1 VSRHDIPLKGSLG
14 YVALVQYDAV
24 MSDTTP
30 TDQRQ
35 TPDATG
41 DATPTDRRQTAM
53 TVADAAQALGLT
65 SDAIRAKIRRGTMSG
80 FKADDDTWRVIVDQP
95 GDTTA
100 TDSRQTDDTT
110 TVSQGQ
116 TGTDPPT
123 DAHLPL
129 IEHMQQEIAYLRT
142 ELAKRSHELA
152 TERERSDVLQ
162 REALGRIEALSAGEP
177 VSQTAPEPPGSP
189 ESNETGPRGLLGRVL
204 RWLGSHGEP

>member
-80 FKADDDTWRVIVDQP
+80 FKADDDTWRVIVDRP
-95 GDTTA
+95 GDA
-100 TDSRQTDDTT
+100 TPTDRR
-110 TVSQGQ
+110 Q

-162 REALGRIEALSAGEP
+162 REALRRIEALSAGEP
-177 VSQTAPEPPGSP
+177 VPQTVPEPPGST
-189 ESNETGPRGLLGRVL
+189 ETNETGLRGLLARV
-204 RWLGSHGEP
+204 RRSWSGS